1 MSLSRLALPL
11 ALGGTLAA
19 AAYVATRKKPANA
32 PMKPEEEVIFQ
43 TALEKVQDP
52 QKLRALADA
61 FDMAGQ
67 HAAAEELRI
76 RASLKELPPE
86 VKLERREAFRKGM
99 QSDNVPAI
107 LALAQAFKS
116 EGHTG
121 AAADL
126 ERHAKEVA
134 TAKEKAAGVE
144 TKV

>member
-1 MSLSRLALPL
+1 MRYAIPL
-11 ALGGTLAA
+11 IFGGTLAA
-19 AAYVATRKKPANA
+19 AAYVATRKPPTNA

-52 QKLRALADA
+52 AKLRQLAAA

-76 RASLKELPPE
+76 RAALRELPPE
-86 VKLERREAFRKGM
+86 IKAERREAFKKGM
-99 QSDNVPAI
+99 HSDNVPAI
-107 LALAQAFKS
+107 LALAQAFDV

-121 AAADL
+121 AADEL